1 MITNEQK
8 IAQSSV
14 NQNLEDIRKA
24 LPATSF
30 DDPDVSSILIVSD
43 ETGRNTIGVAV
54 SMSLSLSVT
63 RKEAHQF
70 LEILSYLGSKLCDII
85 VHDTLT
91 ELIGELDGKKV
102 YDDMTPVE
110 RTMFAKVA
118 HEQFMNQ
125 ESAAMTAKSAI
136 DLAKKH

>member
-1 MITNEQK
+1 MITDEQK
-8 IAQSSV
+8 TAQSSV
-14 NQNLEDIRKA
+14 NQSLEHIRKA

-43 ETGRNTIGVAV
+43 EMGDNTTNVIA
-54 SMSLSLSVT
+54 SMSLSVT

-70 LEILSYLGSKLCDII
+70 LEILSRLHIRLCDII
-85 VHDTLT
+85 VRDTLT
-91 ELIGELDGKKV
+91 ELIGELDGKKA

-110 RTMFAKVA
+110 RVIFAKAA

-125 ESAAMTAKSAI
+125 ESAAITAKSAM

>member
-1 MITNEQK
+1 MITSEQK

-14 NQNLEDIRKA
+14 NQNLEHIRKA

-43 ETGRNTIGVAV
+43 EMGGNTTSVAV
-54 SMSLSLSVT
+54 SMSLSLT
-63 RKEAHQF
+63 CKEAHQF
-70 LEILSYLGSKLCDII
+70 LEVLNRLCIKLCDII
-85 VHDTLT
+85 VHETLT
-91 ELIGELDGKKV
+91 ELIGGLDGKKA
-102 YDDMTPVE
+102 YDNMTPVE
-110 RTMFAKVA
+110 RAMFAKVA

-125 ESAAMTAKSAI
+125 ESAAMTAKSAM

>member
-14 NQNLEDIRKA
+14 NQNLEHIRKA
-24 LPATSF
+24 LPTTSF

-43 ETGRNTIGVAV
+43 EMEDNTTSVIV
-54 SMSLSLSVT
+54 STSLSLT
-63 RKEAHQF
+63 CKEAHQF
-70 LEILSYLGSKLCDII
+70 LEILSHLCIKLCDII
-85 VHDTLT
+85 VRDTLT
-91 ELIGELDGKKV
+91 ELIGELDGKKA

-110 RTMFAKVA
+110 RAMFAKAA
-118 HEQFMNQ
+118 HEQFKNQ
-125 ESAAMTAKSAI
+125 ESAAITAKSAM

>member
-1 MITNEQK
+1 MITSEQK

-14 NQNLEDIRKA
+14 NQGLGHIRKA

-43 ETGRNTIGVAV
+43 EMGDNTTSVAV
-54 SMSLSLSVT
+54 SMSLSVT

-70 LEILSYLGSKLCDII
+70 LEILNRLCIKLCDII
-85 VHDTLT
+85 VRETLT
-91 ELIGELDGKKV
+91 ELIGGLDGEKA

-110 RTMFAKVA
+110 RAIFAKAA

-125 ESAAMTAKSAI
+125 ESAAMTVKSAM

>member
-14 NQNLEDIRKA
+14 NQNLERIRKA

-43 ETGRNTIGVAV
+43 EMGGNTTSVAV
-54 SMSLSLSVT
+54 FASLSVT

-70 LEILSYLGSKLCDII
+70 LEVLSHLCIKLCDII

-91 ELIGELDGKKV
+91 ELIGGLDGKKA

-110 RTMFAKVA
+110 RAMLAIAA

-125 ESAAMTAKSAI
+125 ESAAITAKSAM

>member
-14 NQNLEDIRKA
+14 NQNLEHIRKA
-24 LPATSF
+24 LPTISF
-30 DDPDVSSILIVSD
+30 DDPDVSNILIVSD
-43 ETGRNTIGVAV
+43 EVGDNTTNVIV
-54 SMSLSLSVT
+54 SMSLNVT

-70 LEILSYLGSKLCDII
+70 LEILSRLHIRLCDII
-85 VHDTLT
+85 VRDTLT
-91 ELIGELDGKKV
+91 ELIGQLDGKKA

-110 RTMFAKVA
+110 RVIFAKAA
-118 HEQFMNQ
+118 HDEFMNQ
-125 ESAAMTAKSAI
+125 ESAAITATSAM

>member
-14 NQNLEDIRKA
+14 NQSLEHIRKA

-43 ETGRNTIGVAV
+43 EMGDNTTTVAV
-54 SMSLSLSVT
+54 SMSLSVT
-63 RKEAHQF
+63 CKEAHQF
-70 LEILSYLGSKLCDII
+70 LEILSHLSIRLCDII

-91 ELIGELDGKKV
+91 ELVGELDGKKA
-102 YDDMTPVE
+102 YENMTPVE
-110 RTMFAKVA
+110 RAIFAKAA
-118 HEQFMNQ
+118 HEQFMDQ
-125 ESAAMTAKSAI
+125 ESAAMTAKSAM

>member
-14 NQNLEDIRKA
+14 NQNLEHIRKA
-24 LPATSF
+24 LPTISF

-43 ETGRNTIGVAV
+43 EMGGNTTNVV
-54 SMSLSLSVT
+54 VTMSLSLT
-63 RKEAHQF
+63 CKEAHQF
-70 LEILSYLGSKLCDII
+70 LEILSHLHIKLCDII
-85 VHDTLT
+85 ARDTLT
-91 ELIGELDGKKV
+91 ELIGELDGKKA

-110 RTMFAKVA
+110 RVMLAKVA
-118 HEQFMNQ
+118 HEQFIKQ
-125 ESAAMTAKSAI
+125 ELAAMTAKSAM

>member
-14 NQNLEDIRKA
+14 SQGLEHIRKA

-43 ETGRNTIGVAV
+43 EMGDNTTTVAV
-54 SMSLSLSVT
+54 SMSLSVT
-63 RKEAHQF
+63 CKEAHQF
-70 LEILSYLGSKLCDII
+70 LEILGHLCIKLCDII
-85 VHDTLT
+85 VRETLT
-91 ELIGELDGKKV
+91 ELMGELDGKKA

-110 RTMFAKVA
+110 RTTFAKAA

-125 ESAAMTAKSAI
+125 ESAAMTAKLAM

>member
-14 NQNLEDIRKA
+14 NQNLEHIRKA

-43 ETGRNTIGVAV
+43 EVGGNTTNVIV
-54 SMSLSLSVT
+54 SVSLSLT
-63 RKEAHQF
+63 HKEAHQF
-70 LEILSYLGSKLCDII
+70 LEILSHLCIKLCDII
-85 VHDTLT
+85 VHETLT
-91 ELIGELDGKKV
+91 ELVGELDGKKA

-110 RTMFAKVA
+110 RAMFAKAV
-118 HEQFMNQ
+118 HEQLINQ
-125 ESAAMTAKSAI
+125 ESAAM

>member
-14 NQNLEDIRKA
+14 NQSLERIRKA
-24 LPATSF
+24 LPATSL

-43 ETGRNTIGVAV
+43 EMGDNTTSVAV
-54 SMSLSLSVT
+54 SMSLSVT
-63 RKEAHQF
+63 CKEAHQF
-70 LEILSYLGSKLCDII
+70 LEVLGHLCIKLCDII
-85 VHDTLT
+85 VRETLT
-91 ELIGELDGKKV
+91 ELMGELDGKKA

-110 RTMFAKVA
+110 RAMFAKAA

-125 ESAAMTAKSAI
+125 ESAAMTAKSAM

>member
-1 MITNEQK
+1 MLTDEQK

-14 NQNLEDIRKA
+14 NQCLEHIRKA

-43 ETGRNTIGVAV
+43 ERGSNTTSVAV
-54 SMSLSLSVT
+54 SMSLSVT
-63 RKEAHQF
+63 CKEAHQF
-70 LEILSYLGSKLCDII
+70 LEVLSRLCIKLCDII
-85 VHDTLT
+85 ARETLT
-91 ELIGELDGKKV
+91 ELIGGLDGKKA
-102 YDDMTPVE
+102 YDNMTPVE
-110 RTMFAKVA
+110 RAMFAKVA

-125 ESAAMTAKSAI
+125 ESAAMIAKSVM

>member
-1 MITNEQK
+1 MITNEQE

-14 NQNLEDIRKA
+14 NQNLEHIRKA

-30 DDPDVSSILIVSD
+30 DDSDVNSIILVSD
-43 ETGRNTIGVAV
+43 EVGGSTTNVFV
-54 SMSLSLSVT
+54 SASLSVT

-70 LEILSYLGSKLCDII
+70 LEVLSHLCNKLCDII

-91 ELIGELDGKKV
+91 ALIGELDGKKA

-110 RTMFAKVA
+110 RVIFAKAA
-118 HEQFMNQ
+118 HEQFMDQ
-125 ESAAMTAKSAI
+125 ESVAMTANSAI

>member
-1 MITNEQK
+1 MITDEQK
-8 IAQSSV
+8 TAQSSV
-14 NQNLEDIRKA
+14 NQSLEHIRKA

-43 ETGRNTIGVAV
+43 EMGDNTTNVIA
-54 SMSLSLSVT
+54 SMSLSVT

-70 LEILSYLGSKLCDII
+70 LEILSRLHIRLCDII
-85 VHDTLT
+85 VRDTLT
-91 ELIGELDGKKV
+91 ELIGELDGKKA

-110 RTMFAKVA
+110 RVIFAKAA

-125 ESAAMTAKSAI
+125 ESAAMTAKSAM

>member
-14 NQNLEDIRKA
+14 SQGLEHIRKA

-43 ETGRNTIGVAV
+43 EMGDNTTTVAV
-54 SMSLSLSVT
+54 SMSLSVT
-63 RKEAHQF
+63 CKEAHQF
-70 LEILSYLGSKLCDII
+70 LEILGHLCIKLCDII
-85 VHDTLT
+85 VRETLT
-91 ELIGELDGKKV
+91 ELMGELDGKKA

-110 RTMFAKVA
+110 RTMFAKAA
-118 HEQFMNQ
+118 HAQFMNQ
-125 ESAAMTAKSAI
+125 ESAAMTAKSAM

>member
-14 NQNLEDIRKA
+14 NQNLEHIRKA

-30 DDPDVSSILIVSD
+30 DDPDVSNILIVSD
-43 ETGRNTIGVAV
+43 EVGDNTTNVIV
-54 SMSLSLSVT
+54 SMSLSVT

-70 LEILSYLGSKLCDII
+70 LEILSRLHIRLCDII
-85 VHDTLT
+85 VRDTLT
-91 ELIGELDGKKV
+91 ELIGELDGKKA
-102 YDDMTPVE
+102 YDAMTPAE
-110 RTMFAKVA
+110 RVIFAKAA
-118 HEQFMNQ
+118 HDEFMNQ
-125 ESAAMTAKSAI
+125 ESAAM

>member
-8 IAQSSV
+8 IAKSSV
-14 NQNLEDIRKA
+14 NQNLEHIRKA

-43 ETGRNTIGVAV
+43 EVGDNTTNVIV
-54 SMSLSLSVT
+54 SMSLSVT
-63 RKEAHQF
+63 RKEAHQL
-70 LEILSYLGSKLCDII
+70 LEILRRLNIRLCDII
-85 VHDTLT
+85 VRDTLT
-91 ELIGELDGKKV
+91 ELIGQLNGKKA

-110 RTMFAKVA
+110 RVMFAKAA
-118 HEQFMNQ
+118 HDEFMNQ
-125 ESAAMTAKSAI
+125 ESAAM